1 MPTTGRESAVELIWC
16 RTFSIWGRKINIIHV
31 LYSSVSIQISFNL
44 KIFSLPE
51 MCSLKQKLIMPKY
64 LSLSCVQ
71 FFAIPVACQV
81 HLSMGLPRQEYWRGL
96 PFPSPVYLHDP
107 TIEPSL
113 LHCREILYHL
123 SHQESPNHAK
133 LAIKKKKKSKVIK
146 ISVYRS
152 NCNFYHLWDSTKCRQ
167 YFKYLLHA
175 NNIRMSLKQLNLF
188 NFPVYN

>member
-1 MPTTGRESAVELIWC
+1 MLLNLTLKSLSFNFNMPTTGRESAVELIWC

-81 HLSMGLPRQEYWRGL
+81 HLSMGLPRQEYWNGL
-96 PFPSPVYLHDP
+96 PFPPPGDLRGRRLNPCLLHWQAGSLP
-107 TIEPSL
+107 PSL
-113 LHCREILYHL
+113 LGNLI
-123 SHQESPNHAK
+123 PK
-133 LAIKKKKKSKVIK
+133 LQ
-146 ISVYRS
+146 SVWGR
-152 NCNFYHLWDSTKCRQ
+152 LWKCT
-167 YFKYLLHA
+167 
-175 NNIRMSLKQLNLF
+175 LF
-188 NFPVYN
+188 